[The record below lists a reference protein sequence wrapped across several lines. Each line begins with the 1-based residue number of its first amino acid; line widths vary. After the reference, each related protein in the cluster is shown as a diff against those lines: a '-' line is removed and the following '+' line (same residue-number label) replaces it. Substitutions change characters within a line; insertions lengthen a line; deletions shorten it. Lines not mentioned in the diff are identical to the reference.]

1 MKLSDDGDKNGSV
14 VDYSDPFAIS
24 SFIDKLDSGKY
35 GSVTSDIEALVSWSL
50 QVLGPYLKKHP
61 GLSTILFDGKK
72 DPNKDASM
80 SQENVIDLEDDS
92 VTNNPQTK
100 PRPVVILDSDD
111 EDDIDHRSTYPFQ
124 EVVLARSTGQ
134 FIADTAVSFYYM

>member
-1 MKLSDDGDKNGSV
+1 M
-14 VDYSDPFAIS
+14 
-24 SFIDKLDSGKY
+24 
-35 GSVTSDIEALVSWSL
+35 
-50 QVLGPYLKKHP
+50 LGPYLKKHP